1 MANRNDVIRR
11 RLFPNERSYNQKQG
25 MYAGL
30 PVVLRRVQ
38 RLFEPRAWQVYTY
51 VVMRADPQGLCW
63 FPLSEMCFDL
73 GFESP
78 AKLRVW
84 VRKLT
89 DVGWLRTASSG
100 GKDYYFVRSP
110 IDVLEELLASGK
122 LQEDVLI
129 AVNETLASGKL
140 ATLGDKAKG
149 PPPPD
154 DELLDLMTN
163 GA

>member
-1 MANRNDVIRR
+1 MANKNEVIRR

-25 MYAGL
+25 MFAGL

-51 VVMRADPQGLCW
+51 VVMRADPAGLCW

-78 AKLRVW
+78 AKLRLW
-84 VRKLT
+84 VAKLT
-89 DVGWLRTASSG
+89 EAGWLRTASSA

-110 IDVLEELLASGK
+110 IVVLEEFLAAAK
-122 LQEDVLI
+122 LEEEVLA
-129 AVNETLASGKL
+129 AVNETLVSGGL
-140 ATLGDKAKG
+140 PALGEKPAKAKVEDG
-149 PPPPD
+149 
-154 DELLDLMTN
+154 DELGLPPIP
-163 GA
+163 